1 MEFSL
6 KPSPT
11 LLQYRCDPVG
21 KNRLLPNR
29 LGGTWDEWYFNQF
42 TTELL
47 GEEEFGRRVAFI
59 GKAFL
64 DISEEA
70 ARFAEEFKSK
80 FNAPTEVQTSKW
92 FSTEQIITT
101 DLKADDDGNYIGLIN
116 ALRWVFSRPI
126 YQQFTNYHQTKSKHK
141 NYNHTR
147 NFWETYRATNHDNNT
162 SAFYNFRWR
171 SYNCATSYQSGFCA
185 NNRYLDGTRQASLG
199 IDEHCP
205 KELKSRQQ
213 THTGKSQHNY
223 QLSQNRLPQSEVHRW
238 RRVLRRVLVSTNHR
252 RFLCHV
258 NRKWNG
264 NLSLIFSSDCV
275 LPTPS
280 RSKQLIL

>member
-6 KPSPT
+6 RPSPT
-11 LLQYRCDPVG
+11 LIQYRCEPDG
-21 KNRLLPNR
+21 KYKLLPNS
-29 LGGTWDEWYFNQF
+29 LGEPWDDWHINQYI
-42 TTELL
+42 TGLL
-47 GEEEFGRRVAFI
+47 GEEEFGRRMAFI
-59 GKAFL
+59 GKAFG

-70 ARFAEEFKSK
+70 ARFPEEFKSK

-92 FSTEQIITT
+92 FSTEQMITT

-126 YQQFTNYHQTKSKHK
+126 YQQFTNFYQTKSKHK

-147 NFWETYRATNHDNNT
+147 NFWETYRAANHGDNT

-171 SYNCATSYQSGFCA
+171 SYNCVTSYQSGFCA
-185 NNRYLDGTRQASLG
+185 NNRYLNSTRQASMG

-205 KELKSRQQ
+205 KDLKPRQQ
-213 THTGKSQHNY
+213 THASKPQHNY
-223 QLSQNRLPQSEVHRW
+223 QLSPNRLPQSEIHRW
-238 RRVLRRVLVSTNHR
+238 RRVLRSVLVSTNHR
-252 RFLCHV
+252 RCLFHV

-264 NLSLIFSSDCV
+264 SLSLIFSSDCV
-275 LPTPS
+275 LPTAS
-280 RSKQLIL
+280 RSK